1 MKIKFLLLAVLI
13 LFCLNN
19 VNAQSHISTGKYACQ
34 LVPKSRGYEKYTCPA
49 CAAND
54 VKVAQAKAAEDKRR
68 TDAAIAKAN
77 ADKAARDLAYKKT
90 QKEREEKNKVT
101 EVSLAMP
108 SDASL
113 PNSNSNTENTNS
125 NSISETPVYT
135 PTYTKQDVTNQMI
148 NQAATLAGGLINDW
162 NANYE
167 KRMEKRKAE
176 ESAAFEAAYEKKTE
190 KFKAVYL
197 PLMDLAKK
205 GDENAKMILYFAS
218 KELRR
223 EYLVPQRDQWYQKAL
238 ANNNTDAQLLK
249 AFNLILSY
257 KKGDE
262 SPVPY
267 VEKIAEKGSVDAMV
281 MLGDWYDI
289 SDKSRFEFGGN
300 DPKKA
305 MEWYE
310 KAAAKGSPNA
320 MYYLGMIY
328 KYGRTYNYSGPIK
341 KWHVKYDV
349 VPDEKIAFDWFTKSL
364 QPDVVQS
371 IFSNGTS
378 YERFSSGFN
387 HETYPELAYFY
398 RKGKI
403 VPKDKAKADA
413 LEFKVLFAYKN
424 KQKYEYVD

>member
-1 MKIKFLLLAVLI
+1 MKMKFLLTAMLI
-13 LFCLNN
+13 LFCLNYI
-19 VNAQSHISTGKYACQ
+19 NAQSHISTGKYACQ

-68 TDAAIAKAN
+68 NDAAIAKAN
-77 ADKAARDLAYKKT
+77 ADKTARDLAYKKA

-101 EVSLAMP
+101 EVGLSMS

-113 PNSNSNTENTNS
+113 TNSTSNTENTDSNS
-125 NSISETPVYT
+125 NSQIPVYT
-135 PTYTKQDVTNQMI
+135 PTYTKQDVTNQVI

-167 KRMEKRKAE
+167 RKMALRAAE
-176 ESAAFEAAYEKKTE
+176 STAANNAAYEAKTE

-197 PLMDLAKK
+197 PLMDLAKR
-205 GDENAKMILYFAS
+205 GDENARMILYFAS
-218 KELRR
+218 KELER
-223 EYLVPQRDQWYQKAL
+223 EYLVPQRDEWYRKAL

-249 AFNLILSY
+249 AFYLLLSD
-257 KKGDE
+257 KKEDE
-262 SPVPY
+262 DPVWY
-267 VEKIAEKGSVDAMV
+267 IEKIAEKGSVDAMM
-281 MLGDWYDI
+281 MLADWYDR
-289 SDKSRFEFGGN
+289 SDKSGFKKGGN

-310 KAAAKGSPNA
+310 KAAAEGSPNA

-328 KYGRTYNYSGPIK
+328 KYGKAKEISGPLK
-341 KWHVKYDV
+341 KWFVEYNV

-364 QPDVVQS
+364 QPDAVQS
-371 IFSNGTS
+371 IYSNGTS
-378 YERFSSGFN
+378 YDYFLSEFHPN
-387 HETYPELAYFY
+387 TYRQLAYFY
-398 RKGKI
+398 KKGKV

-424 KQKYEYVD
+424 KQKYKYVD